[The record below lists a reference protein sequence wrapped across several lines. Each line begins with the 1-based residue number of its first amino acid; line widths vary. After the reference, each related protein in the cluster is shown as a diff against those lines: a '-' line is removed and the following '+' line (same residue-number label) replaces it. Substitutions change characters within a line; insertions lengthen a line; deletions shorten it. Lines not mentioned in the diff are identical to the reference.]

1 VTSACRIALIAC
13 LVLAFAGIA
22 RAQMSQPKMPDQ
34 TKAIYIAMLY
44 EKFLHGDAAPNFE
57 DWVQRSPDYQQ
68 AELYQRPDIV
78 IKSSKELK
86 TTYDLLTPTEPIVLI
101 IKARISGYSPAAKG
115 FLVQNFRNMNY
126 FDYTYL
132 GKRYALVP
140 NGIDRYQWLKAV
152 PEEVNE
158 IMRETDNGRSAT
170 LVLSLIPSQADP
182 KPIELN
188 GRKYSLMMA
197 DISKIE
203 MWSKDSSHI
212 IWDDKM
218 NEPASVRSK
227 VLDLFQR

>member
-1 VTSACRIALIAC
+1 MTYAARVAMIFCLAC
-13 LVLAFAGIA
+13 AFAGVSY
-22 RAQMSQPKMPDQ
+22 AQLSQPKMPEQ

-44 EKFLHGDAAPNFE
+44 EKFVHSNTTPDFE
-57 DWVQRSPDYQQ
+57 EWVQRSPDYQQ

-78 IKSSKELK
+78 IKNSKELK
-86 TTYDLLTPTEPIVLI
+86 TTYDLLTPTEPVVLI
-101 IKARISGYSPAAKG
+101 IKAHISGYSPAAHG
-115 FLVQNFRNMNY
+115 FLVQNFRNMSF

-132 GKRYALVP
+132 GKRYAVVP
-140 NGIDRYQWLKAV
+140 SGIDRYQILKAV

-158 IMRETDNGRSAT
+158 IMRETDNGRNAT
-170 LVLSLIPSQADP
+170 LVLSMIPSQADP

-188 GRKYSLMMA
+188 GKKYNLMMA

-203 MWSKDSSHI
+203 MWSKDTSHI

-218 NEPASVRSK
+218 NAPSSVRSQ

>member
-1 VTSACRIALIAC
+1 MKYIARIFLVAC
-13 LVLAFAGIA
+13 LAFAFAGISH
-22 RAQMSQPKMPDQ
+22 AQLTQPKMPEQ

-44 EKFLHGDAAPNFE
+44 EKFVHSNTTPDFE
-57 DWVQRSPDYQQ
+57 EWVQRSPDYLQ

-78 IKSSKELK
+78 LKNSKELK
-86 TTYDLLTPTEPIVLI
+86 TTYNLLTPTEPIVLI
-101 IKARISGYSPAAKG
+101 IKARISGYSPTGKG
-115 FLVQNFRNMNY
+115 FLVQNFKNMSY

-140 NGIDRYQWLKAV
+140 SGIDRYQWLKAV

-158 IMRETDNGRSAT
+158 IMRETDNGRNAT
-170 LVLSLIPSQADP
+170 LVLSMIPSQADP

-188 GRKYSLMMA
+188 GKKYNLMMA

-218 NEPASVRSK
+218 NAPSSVRSK